1 MFSISSVYGA
11 VPSPFDCYQVNRSLK
26 TLAIRMKQHGK
37 SAYKIA
43 QLLSNHKAV
52 EKIYH
57 PGLPSHPQ
65 HLLALKQSYGHSGMI
80 SFYVKGGYQQARK
93 FLQSMK
99 VITLCGSLGG
109 VESVASIP

>member
-1 MFSISSVYGA
+1 MSVSFKALGA
-11 VPSPFDCYQVNRSLK
+11 IPSPFDCYQANRSLK

-43 QLLSNHKAV
+43 SFLSSHPAV
-52 EKIYH
+52 DGVYH

-65 HLLALKQSYGHSGMI
+65 HSIALKQCYGHSGMI
-80 SFYVKGGYQQARK
+80 SFYVKGGYQRTKK
-93 FLQSMK
+93 FLQSTK
-99 VITLCGSLGG
+99 IVALCGSLGG